1 MRPRLRSLD
10 RCSCRAAW
18 LPSCHSCRQLEFVVP
33 AVAPWPRLR
42 VRPSIPCRSTSAWPC
57 FRHPFSAGRA
67 IGGQDTP
74 EAAGAC
80 GGSYL
85 DGASEVHPP
94 ASTAADACTRR
105 ALGRAIPLAG
115 RGEGWSAPQL
125 PPAHLTK
132 SPRSLLV
139 PVGDFISRTRRSSRA
154 QPGHD
159 RNALRRPRRHR
170 RRNYPAAGACESTSA
185 AHAMAGL
192 YPTNSGKGSPSAL

>member
-94 ASTAADACTRR
+94 ASTAADACNRR

-125 PPAHLTK
+125 PLAHLTN

-139 PVGDFISRTRRSSRA
+139 PVGDFISRTRS
-154 QPGHD
+154 
-159 RNALRRPRRHR
+159 LRRSK
-170 RRNYPAAGACESTSA
+170 PAAIGTPSISW
-185 AHAMAGL
+185 
-192 YPTNSGKGSPSAL
+192 SRSPA